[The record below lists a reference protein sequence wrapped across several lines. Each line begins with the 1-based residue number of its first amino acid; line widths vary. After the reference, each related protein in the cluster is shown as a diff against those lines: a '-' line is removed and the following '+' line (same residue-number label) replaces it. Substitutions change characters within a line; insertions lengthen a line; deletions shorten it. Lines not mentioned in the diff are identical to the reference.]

1 MAQPISRTL
10 LLQRIRNGII
20 RYLEAAADP
29 QVHTFVS
36 SDALLNM
43 WEDWVQEPLAQY
55 AAPAFTEPENE
66 ALQRVHAAWLQL
78 AEQTRD
84 TTAYDNLYAAQAW
97 PEFVESCRDAYARF
111 MQRGTLSED
120 VEVA

>member
-1 MAQPISRTL
+1 MTPPVSKTL
-10 LLQRIRNGII
+10 LMQRIRNGVI
-20 RYLEAAADP
+20 RYLEAASDP
-29 QVHTFVS
+29 QVHTFLS

-43 WEDWVQEPLAQY
+43 WEDWIQEPLAQY
-55 AAPAFTEPENE
+55 AAPAFTEAESK

-78 AEQTRD
+78 AEQTPD
-84 TTAYDNLYAAQAW
+84 ATTYDDLYAAQAW

-111 MQRGTLSED
+111 MQRGRLSED